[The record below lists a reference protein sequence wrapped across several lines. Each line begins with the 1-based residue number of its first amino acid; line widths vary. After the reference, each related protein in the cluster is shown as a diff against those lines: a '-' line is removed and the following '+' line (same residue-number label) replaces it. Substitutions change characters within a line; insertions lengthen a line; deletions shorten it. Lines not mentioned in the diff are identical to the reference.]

1 MKPSPSAS
9 LWWYNGSLWLIDPET
24 KDITLQMPDGT
35 ANTFNYKDHTRAFN
49 VILEVLTTKG
59 ELR

>member
-9 LWWYNGSLWLIDPET
+9 LWHHNGRLWLIDPET
-24 KDITLQMPDGT
+24 LNVTLQMPDGT
-35 ANTFNYKDHTRAFN
+35 AYTLNYRQDRATFDA
-49 VILEVLTTKG
+49 ILEELTTNG